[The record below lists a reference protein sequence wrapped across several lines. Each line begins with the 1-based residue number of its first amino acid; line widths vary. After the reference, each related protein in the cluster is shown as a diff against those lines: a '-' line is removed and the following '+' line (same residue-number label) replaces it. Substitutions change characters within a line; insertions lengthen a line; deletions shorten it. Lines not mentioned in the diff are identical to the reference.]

1 MHSTRI
7 FAFLRARRAHCAY
20 RRVAPSALL
29 NGAPSARWSYPEKN
43 LPLAVFHSSLAS
55 ARRLALCAPEGRI
68 APIGASNPESHISS
82 RIERLIPHNSAPSAR
97 NGTPSAFQCFEVSR
111 SRAKVFVYVVLI
123 NRARICCWDGLRLG
137 ETSTSN
143 DAD

>member
-1 MHSTRI
+1 MIVIVIILIMITWRPAGAATNPVKRWPDSEQ
-7 FAFLRARRAHCAY
+7 AYPGDSFLRARRAHCAY

-68 APIGASNPESHISS
+68 APIGASNRRRVLNRRRVILS
-82 RIERLIPHNSAPSAR
+82 RDDDLIPKPQSY
-97 NGTPSAFQCFEVSR
+97 
-111 SRAKVFVYVVLI
+111 RA
-123 NRARICCWDGLRLG
+123 
-137 ETSTSN
+137 
-143 DAD
+143 